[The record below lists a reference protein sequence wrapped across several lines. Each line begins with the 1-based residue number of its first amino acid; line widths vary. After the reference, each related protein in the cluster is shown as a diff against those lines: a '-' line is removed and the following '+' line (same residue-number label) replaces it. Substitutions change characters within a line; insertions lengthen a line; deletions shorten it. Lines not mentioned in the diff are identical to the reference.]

1 MEDVK
6 IYTTPTCAYCKQ
18 AKAYMALKGTKYVE
32 YDVTKDQKALQ
43 EMMKISGAH
52 AVPVIVA
59 CEQVMVGFDP
69 VRLEQMLNCVQN
81 RSTV

>member
-1 MEDVK
+1 MEEVK
-6 IYTTPTCAYCKQ
+6 IYTTPTCTYCKQ
-18 AKAYMALKGTKYVE
+18 AKAYMTRKGINYVE
-32 YDVTKDQKALQ
+32 YDVTKDQQALQ
-43 EMMKISGAH
+43 EMVKISGAR

-69 VRLEQMLNCVQN
+69 ARLEEMLNCIQN